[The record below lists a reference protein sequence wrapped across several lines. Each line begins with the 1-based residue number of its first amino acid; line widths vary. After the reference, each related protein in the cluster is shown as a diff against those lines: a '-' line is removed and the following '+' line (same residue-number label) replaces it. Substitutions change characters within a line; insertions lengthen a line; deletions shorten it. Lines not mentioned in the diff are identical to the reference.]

1 VVKRIYEYRRHLPH
15 YQSDLKAIFI
25 TFSTHDRWILPNT
38 ARTVALEAC
47 AWGHGKR
54 FRLHGAIVMPDHVH
68 LVLTPLY
75 DGNGFYSILEIT
87 HGIKSSSAHQIN
99 QLLGRKGQVWQHE
112 SFDHVLRHEESIPDK
127 VKYIRENPVRAGL
140 ANVPSEYRWVWIA
153 PKLKMAM

>member
-1 VVKRIYEYRRHLPH
+1 MKRIYEYRRHLPH

-47 AWGHGKR
+47 AWGHLKR
-54 FRLHGAIVMPDHVH
+54 FFLHGTVVMPDHVH
-68 LVLTPLY
+68 LVLTPLC
-75 DGNGFYSILEIT
+75 DGDGFYSILEIT

-99 QLLGRKGQVWQHE
+99 QSLGRKGQVWQHE

-127 VKYIRENPVRAGL
+127 VRYIRENPVRAGL
-140 ANVPSEYRWVWIA
+140 ANVASEYQWVWIA
-153 PKLKMAM
+153 PELAMAM